1 MSEERP
7 HHVEYQTRAGYQ
19 TVIADDGMQ
28 FAAFGAQPLLG
39 QRFPAIVL
47 LHDWWGLTASVRAL
61 AVQLAQAG
69 YYVIAPDL
77 FDGHTAD
84 TAREAASLVELI
96 ARKKR
101 FARVLDAFE
110 VVEQHQHTKHQVAV
124 VGVGLGGSLAFRAA
138 IQYPHREKAA
148 IAFSG
153 FPQTYMGKFRHC
165 PVPVLAV
172 YGSDDHLIPKTM
184 VDVLRTELAAADRHD
199 AHRVVVI
206 PGAGHDLF
214 PDDADGDDRETSAR
228 ALAHALTF
236 LEHHVRNVPA

>member
-7 HHVEYQTRAGYQ
+7 HHIEYQTHAGYQ
-19 TVIADDGMQ
+19 TIIADDGMQ

-61 AVQLAQAG
+61 TVQLAQAG
-69 YYVIAPDL
+69 YHVIAPDL
-77 FDGHTAD
+77 FDGHTAH

-110 VVEQHQHTKHQVAV
+110 VVERRQHTLHQVAV
-124 VGVGLGGSLAFRAA
+124 VGVGLGGSLAVRAA
-138 IQYPHREKAA
+138 IQYPHREKAVV
-148 IAFSG
+148 AFSG
-153 FPQTYMGKFRHC
+153 FPQTYIGKFRHC

-172 YGSDDHLIPKTM
+172 YGGDDPLIPQAM
-184 VDVLRTELAAADRHD
+184 VNALRAELAAADRRD
-199 AHRVVVI
+199 VHRVVVM

-214 PDDADGDDRETSAR
+214 PEDADGDDRQTSAR
-228 ALAHALTF
+228 ALAHALAF

>member
-19 TVIADDGMQ
+19 TVMADDGSQ

-47 LHDWWGLTASVRAL
+47 LHDWWGLTAAVRAL
-61 AVQLAQAG
+61 TVQLAQAG
-69 YYVIAPDL
+69 YHVIAPDL
-77 FDGHTAD
+77 FDGRTAE

-110 VVEQHQHTKHQVAV
+110 VVEQHQHIKHRVAV

-138 IQYPHREKAA
+138 IQHPHREKAA
-148 IAFSG
+148 VAFSG

-172 YGSDDHLIPKTM
+172 YGSDDPLIPKTM
-184 VDVLRTELAAADRHD
+184 IDALRTELATADRRD
-199 AHRVVVI
+199 AHRVVVV
-206 PGAGHDLF
+206 PGAEHDLF
-214 PDDADGDDRETSAR
+214 PEDPNGNDRETSAR
-228 ALAHALTF
+228 ALAHALAF
-236 LEHHVRNVPA
+236 LELHVRN